1 MRLPFNAIEISRK
14 FELAIGLSIILFVF
28 KIISPISSSPFT
40 IFINESLVIAVAYF
54 WFLYISEYL
63 QSKIDSILSIILNAG
78 ILTSLIFSLN
88 AILSYLID
96 NSFTANSSYD
106 FFQILLT
113 ISISYVFLGAI
124 IYIFTVFRELFLL
137 RQKKDP
143 QAFFNI
149 MLLFFLLAYFSNI
162 TFKLNSDLDYI
173 FNAFYVV
180 SIILI
185 SLNSLRVAWI
195 AFLPK
200 KQKVYLL
207 IISIILS
214 ILFGFNFSF
223 TLENN
228 IIQQIVINF
237 SPGLQLLINL
247 ITLYGA
253 IYFGVIFFTT
263 LFHLPTAEAFDRK
276 ANEVSSLID
285 LSKLITQVFDKKELA
300 DTVTK
305 MLTKVCNSD
314 SAWLVIKNDNGIE
327 IASVNEIGYLE
338 AEKITE
344 ILLNETSKENNSL
357 ITFNRKSLKLN
368 IKSELKT
375 VLFSAVA
382 IAPLKVHEEISGYL
396 FTARKTH
403 YSFDEDEKKSVEAFA
418 DYAAVALE
426 NAKLLKESI
435 EKERLEK
442 ELDVAREIQFKIL
455 PSKTPECTHLKIAS
469 LFVPAFEV
477 GGDYY
482 DFFNLGEQKLGFVVA
497 DVSGKGISAAFIMAE
512 VKGIFESLAKI
523 IDSPRELLIKVN
535 EILKNSLD
543 KKSFVTAIYGI
554 VDGKNSKVILSR
566 CGHTPILYSHD
577 NLIERLTPAGIG
589 LGLDY
594 SGSFTN
600 TIKEMEI
607 NLKNNDILVFY
618 SDGITESKNHNMEDF
633 GYDRLEKLIQSNKE
647 KDVDS
652 IANSIMQELTLFSK
666 DSSQHDD
673 ITLVIFK
680 WSFNNNLAGV
690 K

>member
-314 SAWLVIKNDNGIE
+314 SAWLVIKNNNGFE

>member
-1 MRLPFNAIEISRK
+1 MRLPFYAIEISRK
-14 FELAIGLSIILFVF
+14 FELAISLSIILFVF

-40 IFINESLVIAVAYF
+40 IFINESLVIAVTYF

-96 NSFTANSSYD
+96 NSFTANSSYN

-143 QAFFNI
+143 QAIFNV

-207 IISIILS
+207 IISVILS
-214 ILFGFNFSF
+214 ILFSFNFSF

-228 IIQQIVINF
+228 IIQQIIINF

-285 LSKLITQVFDKKELA
+285 LSKLITQVFDIKELA

-314 SAWLVIKNDNGIE
+314 SAWLVIKNNNGFE

-344 ILLNETSKENNSL
+344 LLLNETSQENNSL
-357 ITFNRKSLKLN
+357 ITFNRKALKLN

-375 VLFSAVA
+375 VVFSAVA
-382 IAPLKVHEEISGYL
+382 IAPLKLHEEISGYL

-482 DFFNLGEQKLGFVVA
+482 DFFDLGEQKLGFVIA

-512 VKGIFESLAKI
+512 VKGIFESLSKI
-523 IDSPRELLIKVN
+523 IDRPRELLIKVN

-554 VDGKNSKVILSR
+554 VDGKTSKVILSR

-652 IANSIMQELTLFSK
+652 IANSIMQELTQFSK

-690 K
+690 N

>member
-1 MRLPFNAIEISRK
+1 MKLPLNSLEISRK
-14 FELAIGLSIILFVF
+14 FEAAIAFSIILFVF
-28 KIISPISSSPFT
+28 KVISPISTSPIT
-40 IFINESLVIAVAYF
+40 LFINESLVIATTYF

-63 QSKIDSILSIILNAG
+63 HSKIDSILSIILNAG
-78 ILTSLIFSLN
+78 ILASLIFSLN
-88 AILSYLID
+88 AILSFLFDSNI
-96 NSFTANSSYD
+96 SENSSYN

-113 ISISYVFLGAI
+113 TSVAYIFLGAI
-124 IYIFTVFRELFLL
+124 VYIFAVFRELFSL

-143 QAFFNI
+143 QSFFNS
-149 MLLFFLLAYFSNI
+149 MLLFFLLSYFSNI
-162 TFKLNSDLDYI
+162 TFKLESDLDFI

-200 KQKVYLL
+200 KQKIYLL

-214 ILFGFNFSF
+214 FLFGFNFSF
-223 TLENN
+223 TLDQNV
-228 IIQQIVINF
+228 IQQILLNF

-247 ITLYGA
+247 ITLYGS

-276 ANEVSSLID
+276 ANEVTSLID
-285 LSKLITQVFDKKELA
+285 LSKLMTQVFDIKELT
-300 DTVTK
+300 DTVTT

-314 SAWLVIKNDNGIE
+314 SAWLVIKNNNDFE
-327 IASVNEIGYLE
+327 IASVNNVGYLE
-338 AEKITE
+338 AEQLTN
-344 ILLNETSKENNSL
+344 ILLEENSNNNKSL
-357 ITFNRKSLKLN
+357 ITYDRKSIKVN
-368 IKSELKT
+368 IKSD
-375 VLFSAVA
+375 VINISFSAIA
-382 IAPLKVHEEISGYL
+382 IAPLKVHEDINGYL
-396 FTARKTH
+396 FTARKDH
-403 YSFDEDEKKSVEAFA
+403 FSFDDDEKKSVEAFA

-455 PSKTPECTHLKIAS
+455 PNKTPECEHLKISS

-482 DFFNLGEQKLGFVVA
+482 DFFNLGEQKLGFVIA

-512 VKGIFESLAKI
+512 VKGIFESLAKLI
-523 IDSPRELLIKVN
+523 ESPRELLIKAN

-554 VDGKNSKVILSR
+554 VDGENSKVTLAR

-577 NLIERLTPAGIG
+577 NQVERLIPSGIG
-589 LGLDY
+589 LGLDF
-594 SGSFTN
+594 GSSFVN
-600 TIKEMEI
+600 NLKEMEI

-618 SDGITESKNHNMEDF
+618 SDGITESKDSNMEDF
-633 GYDRLEKLIQSNKE
+633 GYERLEKIVHNNKE
-647 KDVDS
+647 KEVDL
-652 IANSIMQELTLFSK
+652 IANEIMHELTLFSK
-666 DSSQHDD
+666 DNSQHDD

-690 K
+690 N

>member
-426 NAKLLKESI
+426 NAKLLKESS

>member
-88 AILSYLID
+88 AILSNLID

>member
-1 MRLPFNAIEISRK
+1 MKLPFNAIEISRK

-28 KIISPISSSPFT
+28 KIISPISTSPFT

-314 SAWLVIKNDNGIE
+314 SAWLVIKNNNGFE

>member
-1 MRLPFNAIEISRK
+1 MKLPFNSTEISRK
-14 FELAIGLSIILFVF
+14 FEIAISFSIILFVF
-28 KIISPISSSPFT
+28 KLLSPISTSTIT
-40 IFINESLVIAVAYF
+40 IFLNEALIISTAYF
-54 WFLYISEYL
+54 WFLYISEYIH
-63 QSKIDSILSIILNAG
+63 SKIDSILSIILNAG

-88 AILSYLID
+88 AILSFLFD
-96 NSFTANSSYD
+96 NNFTESSSYN
-106 FFQILLT
+106 FFEILLAT
-113 ISISYVFLGAI
+113 SISYIFLGSI
-124 IYIFTVFRELFLL
+124 IYIFTVFRELFSL

-143 QAFFNI
+143 QSFFNV
-149 MLLFFLLAYFSNI
+149 MLLFFLLTLFSNI
-162 TFKLNSDLDYI
+162 TFKLDSDLDFI

-185 SLNSLRVAWI
+185 SFNSLRVAWI

-207 IISIILS
+207 IISIVLS

-223 TLENN
+223 TLDKNV
-228 IIQQIVINF
+228 IQEILINF
-237 SPGLQLLINL
+237 SPGLQLIINL

-285 LSKLITQVFDKKELA
+285 LSKLITQVFDIKELA
-300 DTVTK
+300 DTVTT

-314 SAWLVIKNDNGIE
+314 SAWLVIKNGESFE
-327 IASVNEIGYLE
+327 IASVNNIGYLE
-338 AEKITE
+338 AEQVTDF
-344 ILLNETSKENNSL
+344 LLKENSHQKDTL
-357 ITFNRKSLKLN
+357 ITYGRKTIKFN
-368 IKSELKT
+368 IKSDIKT
-375 VLFSAVA
+375 ILFSAIA
-382 IAPLKVHEEISGYL
+382 IAPLKIHDDIGGFL
-396 FTARKTH
+396 FTARKDH
-403 YSFDEDEKKSVEAFA
+403 FSFDEDEKKSVEAYA

-455 PSKTPECTHLKIAS
+455 PNKTPQCVHLKISS

-482 DFFNLGEQKLGFVVA
+482 DFFELGDQKLGFVIA

-523 IDSPRELLIKVN
+523 IDSPRELLIKAN

-543 KKSFVTAIYGI
+543 KKSFVTAIYGV
-554 VDGKNSKVILSR
+554 VDGKSSKIVFAR
-566 CGHTPILYSHD
+566 CGHTPALYLHND
-577 NLIERLTPAGIG
+577 LIERLTPSGIG
-589 LGLDY
+589 LGLDF
-594 SGSFTN
+594 GTSFTN
-600 TIKEMEI
+600 TLKEMEI

-618 SDGITESKNHNMEDF
+618 SDGITESKNSEMEDF
-633 GYDRLEKLIQSNKE
+633 GYDRLENLIHE
-647 KDVDS
+647 FRERDVDT
-652 IANSIMQELTLFSK
+652 IANEIMKELTLFSK
-666 DSSQHDD
+666 DNSQHDD

-680 WSFNNNLAGV
+680 WSFNNKLAGV
-690 K
+690 N

>member
-96 NSFTANSSYD
+96 NSFTANSSYN